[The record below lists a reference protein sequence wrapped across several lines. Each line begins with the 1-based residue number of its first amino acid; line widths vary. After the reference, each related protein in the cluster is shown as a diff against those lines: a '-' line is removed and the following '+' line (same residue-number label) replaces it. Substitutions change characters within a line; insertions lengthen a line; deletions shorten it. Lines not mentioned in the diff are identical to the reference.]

1 MANHKSA
8 DKRNRQRIIRTIRS
22 RAFRSRVRSAVK
34 AARTAIDTAGGGAN
48 VAELVRV
55 AASLLDRAASKNVIP
70 VQQASRLKSRLAL
83 HVQRSQQQP
92 AAPSRAAKG

>member
-8 DKRNRQRIIRTIRS
+8 DKRNRQRVTRTTRA

-34 AARTAIDTAGGGAN
+34 AARAAMQSAGSDA
-48 VAELVRV
+48 AQLVLE
-55 AASLLDRAASKNVIP
+55 ASSLLDRAASKRVVP

-83 HVQRSQQQP
+83 QLQRSQP
-92 AAPSRAAKG
+92 KT